1 MGTRDKDLIP
11 PILRTILTRFS
22 LHCVRVIEN
31 KKNKIRYLF
40 CVHVITVKCMVFMF
54 FYHAFPVYSH
64 VFSVS
69 KLIVPAF

>member
-1 MGTRDKDLIP
+1 MGTRDKDWIP

-40 CVHVITVKCMVFMF
+40 CVHVFTLKCMVFMF
-54 FYHAFPVYSH
+54 VLPCFSS
-64 VFSVS
+64 VFSC
-69 KLIVPAF
+69 F